1 MRGVLW
7 VLSLLAAGC
16 GSAVSARPAPADAAS
31 RAETASRAEVASR
44 AAQHDAYRQ
53 PRWWLRDPQV
63 FERAERWDIDV
74 VLDLVDPAAV
84 PHTRVPFRFDLRMQV
99 YYEPDERS
107 PNLTHAVPVEGQP
120 AFQFEQPVCFRAA
133 RPTTRRFRVPLSVGR
148 RDGFRPGEYE
158 LSVVRLDTG
167 DTLGEPRSIVLY

>member
-1 MRGVLW
+1 MEVASRAKVTSRAE
-7 VLSLLAAGC
+7 V
-16 GSAVSARPAPADAAS
+16 AS
-31 RAETASRAEVASR
+31 RAETASRAAE
-44 AAQHDAYRQ
+44 DAHRQ

-133 RPTTRRFRVPLSVGR
+133 RRTTRRFRVPLSVGR